1 MSRLGLVTFVAREYD
16 EAIGF
21 FVGKLDFDLVED
33 TDMGDG
39 KRWVV
44 VAPTSGSTSGLN
56 SGASLLI
63 ARAVTDAEKT
73 SVGNQAGGR
82 VAFFLNTDNFDR
94 DHANWLARGVKFREQ
109 PRHEVYGTVAV
120 FEDLY
125 GAPWDLIQP
134 A

>member
-1 MSRLGLVTFVAREYD
+1 MKGLGLVTFLAHDYD
-16 EAIGF
+16 EATSF
-21 FVGKLDFDLVED
+21 FVDKLGFSLVED
-33 TDMGDG
+33 NDMGHG

-44 VAPTSGSTSGLN
+44 VSSGG
-56 SGASLLI
+56 GASLLI
-63 ARAVTDAEKT
+63 AKADGEEQQA

-82 VAFFLNTDNFDR
+82 VGFFLTTDNFER
-94 DHANWLARGVKFREQ
+94 DYTAWTERGVKFREL
-109 PRHEVYGTVAV
+109 PRTEPYGVVAV

>member
-1 MSRLGLVTFVAREYD
+1 MKGLGLVTFLAHDYD
-16 EAIGF
+16 ESTSF
-21 FVGKLDFDLVED
+21 FVDKLGFSLVED
-33 TDMGDG
+33 NDMGHG

-44 VAPTSGSTSGLN
+44 VSSGG
-56 SGASLLI
+56 GASLLI
-63 ARAVTDAEKT
+63 AKADGEEQQA

-82 VAFFLNTDNFDR
+82 VGFFLTTDNFER
-94 DHANWLARGVKFREQ
+94 DYTAWTERGVKFREL
-109 PRHEVYGTVAV
+109 PRTEPYGVVAV

>member
-1 MSRLGLVTFVAREYD
+1 MSRLGLVTYVAREYD

-21 FVGKLDFDLVED
+21 FVGKLDFELVED

-44 VAPTSGSTSGLN
+44 VAPD

-63 ARAVTDAEKT
+63 ARAITDAEKA

-82 VAFFLNTDNFDR
+82 VAFFLHTDNFDR
-94 DHANWLARGVKFREQ
+94 DYTNWSARGVKFREQ

>member
-21 FVGKLDFDLVED
+21 FVGKLDFDLVKD

-94 DHANWLARGVKFREQ
+94 DHANWSARGVKFREQ

>member
-1 MSRLGLVTFVAREYD
+1 MKGLGLVTFLAHDYD
-16 EAIGF
+16 ESTSF
-21 FVGKLDFDLVED
+21 FVDKLGFSLVED

-44 VAPTSGSTSGLN
+44 VSSGG
-56 SGASLLI
+56 GASLLI
-63 ARAVTDAEKT
+63 TKADGEEQQA

-82 VAFFLNTDNFDR
+82 VGFFLTTDNFER
-94 DHANWLARGVKFREQ
+94 DYTAWTERGVKFREL
-109 PRHEVYGTVAV
+109 PRTEPYGVVAV

>member
-1 MSRLGLVTFVAREYD
+1 MNRLGLVTYVAREYD

-21 FVGKLDFDLVED
+21 FVGKLGFSLVED

-44 VAPTSGSTSGLN
+44 VSAGE
-56 SGASLLI
+56 GASLLI
-63 ARAVTDAEKT
+63 ARADGEQQEA
-73 SVGNQAGGR
+73 SIGNQTGGR
-82 VAFFLNTDNFDR
+82 VGFFLQTDNFDR
-94 DHANWLARGVKFREQ
+94 DFEAWTSRGVVFREQ
-109 PRHEVYGTVAV
+109 PRREVYGTVAV

-125 GAPWDLIQP
+125 GNTWDLIQS

>member
-1 MSRLGLVTFVAREYD
+1 MKGLGLVTFLALDYD
-16 EAIGF
+16 EATSF
-21 FVGKLDFDLVED
+21 FVDKLGFSLVED

-44 VAPTSGSTSGLN
+44 VSSGG
-56 SGASLLI
+56 GASLLI
-63 ARAVTDAEKT
+63 AKADGEEQQA

-82 VAFFLNTDNFDR
+82 VGFFLTTDNFER
-94 DHANWLARGVKFREQ
+94 DYTAWTERGVKFREL
-109 PRHEVYGTVAV
+109 PRTEPYGVVAV

>member
-1 MSRLGLVTFVAREYD
+1 MKGLGLVTFLAHDYD
-16 EAIGF
+16 ESTSF
-21 FVGKLDFDLVED
+21 FVDKLGFSLVED

-44 VAPTSGSTSGLN
+44 VSSGG
-56 SGASLLI
+56 GASLLI
-63 ARAVTDAEKT
+63 AKADGEEQQA

-82 VAFFLNTDNFDR
+82 VGFFLSTDNFER
-94 DHANWLARGVKFREQ
+94 DYTAWTERGVKFREL
-109 PRHEVYGTVAV
+109 PRTEPYGVVAV

>member
-1 MSRLGLVTFVAREYD
+1 MSRLGLVAFVAREYD

-21 FVGKLDFDLVED
+21 FVGKLDFELVED

-44 VAPTSGSTSGLN
+44 VAPA

-63 ARAVTDAEKT
+63 ARAVTDGEKA

-94 DHANWLARGVKFREQ
+94 DHANWSARGVKFREQ

>member
-1 MSRLGLVTFVAREYD
+1 MKGLGLVTFLAHDYD
-16 EAIGF
+16 EATSF
-21 FVGKLDFDLVED
+21 FVDKLGFSLVED
-33 TDMGDG
+33 NDMGHG

-44 VAPTSGSTSGLN
+44 VSSGG
-56 SGASLLI
+56 GASLLI
-63 ARAVTDAEKT
+63 AKADGEEQQA

-82 VAFFLNTDNFDR
+82 VGFFLTTDNFER
-94 DHANWLARGVKFREQ
+94 DYTTWTERGVKFREL
-109 PRHEVYGTVAV
+109 PRTEPYGVVAV

>member
-1 MSRLGLVTFVAREYD
+1 MKGLGLVAFLALDYD
-16 EAIGF
+16 EATSF
-21 FVGKLDFDLVED
+21 FVDKLGFSLVED

-44 VAPTSGSTSGLN
+44 VSSGG
-56 SGASLLI
+56 GASLLI
-63 ARAVTDAEKT
+63 AKADGEEQQA

-82 VAFFLNTDNFDR
+82 VGFFLTTDNFER
-94 DHANWLARGVKFREQ
+94 DYTTWTERGVKFREL
-109 PRHEVYGTVAV
+109 PRTEPYGVVAV

>member
-21 FVGKLDFDLVED
+21 FVGKLDFELVED

-44 VAPTSGSTSGLN
+44 VAPA

-63 ARAVTDAEKT
+63 ARAITETEKA

-94 DHANWLARGVKFREQ
+94 DYANWSARGVKFREQ
-109 PRHEVYGTVAV
+109 PRREVYGTVAV
-120 FEDLY
+120 FEDVY

>member
-1 MSRLGLVTFVAREYD
+1 MKGLGLVTFLAHDYD
-16 EAIGF
+16 ESTSF
-21 FVGKLDFDLVED
+21 FVDKLGFSLVED

-44 VAPTSGSTSGLN
+44 VSSGG
-56 SGASLLI
+56 GASLLI
-63 ARAVTDAEKT
+63 AKADGEEQQA

-82 VAFFLNTDNFDR
+82 VGFFLTTDNFER
-94 DHANWLARGVKFREQ
+94 DYIAWTERGVKFREL
-109 PRHEVYGTVAV
+109 PRTEPYGVVAV

>member
-21 FVGKLDFDLVED
+21 FVGKLDFELVED
-33 TDMGDG
+33 TNMGDG

-44 VAPTSGSTSGLN
+44 VAPTSG
-56 SGASLLI
+56 ASLLI
-63 ARAVTDAEKT
+63 ARAVTDAERA

-94 DHANWLARGVKFREQ
+94 DFANWLARGVKFREQ

>member
-1 MSRLGLVTFVAREYD
+1 MSQLGLVTYVAREYD

-21 FVGKLDFDLVED
+21 FVGKLDFELVED

-44 VAPTSGSTSGLN
+44 VAPTSGSTSGLI

-63 ARAVTDAEKT
+63 VRAVTDAEKT

-94 DHANWLARGVKFREQ
+94 DFVNWSARGVKFREQ

>member
-21 FVGKLDFDLVED
+21 FVGKLDFELVED

-44 VAPTSGSTSGLN
+44 VAPD

-109 PRHEVYGTVAV
+109 PRHEMYGTVAV

>member
-1 MSRLGLVTFVAREYD
+1 MKVLGLVAFLALDYD
-16 EAIGF
+16 EARSF
-21 FVGKLDFDLVED
+21 FVDKLGFSLVED

-44 VAPTSGSTSGLN
+44 VSSGG
-56 SGASLLI
+56 GASLLI
-63 ARAVTDAEKT
+63 AKAVGEEQQA

-82 VAFFLNTDNFDR
+82 VGFFLTTDNFER
-94 DHANWLARGVKFREQ
+94 DYTAWTERGVKFREL
-109 PRHEVYGTVAV
+109 PRTEPYGVVAV

>member
-21 FVGKLDFDLVED
+21 FVGKLDFELVED

-44 VAPTSGSTSGLN
+44 VVPASGSNSGLN

-63 ARAVTDAEKT
+63 ARAVTDTEKA

-94 DHANWLARGVKFREQ
+94 DHANWSARGVKFREQ

>member
-1 MSRLGLVTFVAREYD
+1 MKGLGLVAFLSLDYD
-16 EAIGF
+16 EATSF
-21 FVGKLDFDLVED
+21 FVDKLGFSLVED

-44 VAPTSGSTSGLN
+44 VSSGG
-56 SGASLLI
+56 GASLLI
-63 ARAVTDAEKT
+63 AKADGEEQQA

-82 VAFFLNTDNFDR
+82 VGFFLTTDNFER
-94 DHANWLARGVKFREQ
+94 DYTAWTERGVKFREL
-109 PRHEVYGTVAV
+109 PRTEPYGVVAV

>member
-21 FVGKLDFDLVED
+21 FVGKLDFELVED
-33 TDMGDG
+33 TNMGDG

-63 ARAVTDAEKT
+63 ARAITDGEKA

-94 DHANWLARGVKFREQ
+94 DYANWSARGVKFREQ

>member
-1 MSRLGLVTFVAREYD
+1 MKGLGLVTFLAHDYD
-16 EAIGF
+16 ESTSF
-21 FVGKLDFDLVED
+21 FVDKLGFSLVED

-44 VAPTSGSTSGLN
+44 VSSGG
-56 SGASLLI
+56 GASLLI
-63 ARAVTDAEKT
+63 AKADGEEQQA

-82 VAFFLNTDNFDR
+82 VGFFLTTDNFER
-94 DHANWLARGVKFREQ
+94 DYTTWTERGVKFREL
-109 PRHEVYGTVAV
+109 PRTEPYGVVAV

>member
-1 MSRLGLVTFVAREYD
+1 MKGLGLVTFLAHDYD
-16 EAIGF
+16 ESASF
-21 FVGKLDFDLVED
+21 FVDKLGFSLVED

-44 VAPTSGSTSGLN
+44 VSSGG
-56 SGASLLI
+56 GASLLI
-63 ARAVTDAEKT
+63 AKADGEEQQA

-82 VAFFLNTDNFDR
+82 VGFFLTTDNFER
-94 DHANWLARGVKFREQ
+94 DYTAWTERGVKFREL
-109 PRHEVYGTVAV
+109 PRTEPYGVVAV

>member
-1 MSRLGLVTFVAREYD
+1 MKGLGLVTFLAHDYD
-16 EAIGF
+16 ESTSF
-21 FVGKLDFDLVED
+21 FVDKLGFSLVED

-44 VAPTSGSTSGLN
+44 VSSGG
-56 SGASLLI
+56 GASLLI
-63 ARAVTDAEKT
+63 AKADGEEQQA

-82 VAFFLNTDNFDR
+82 VGFFLTTDNFER
-94 DHANWLARGVKFREQ
+94 DYTTWTERGVKFREL
-109 PRHEVYGTVAV
+109 PRTEPYGVVAV

-125 GAPWDLIQP
+125 GAPWYLIQP

>member
-1 MSRLGLVTFVAREYD
+1 MKGLGLVAFLAHDYD
-16 EAIGF
+16 EAKSF
-21 FVGKLDFDLVED
+21 FVDKLGFSLVED

-44 VAPTSGSTSGLN
+44 VSSGG
-56 SGASLLI
+56 GASLLI
-63 ARAVTDAEKT
+63 AKAVGEEQQA

-82 VAFFLNTDNFDR
+82 VGFFLTTDNFER
-94 DHANWLARGVKFREQ
+94 DYTAWTSRGVKFREL
-109 PRHEVYGTVAV
+109 PRTEPYGVVAV

>member
-1 MSRLGLVTFVAREYD
+1 MKGLSLVAFLAHDYD
-16 EAIGF
+16 EATSF
-21 FVGKLDFDLVED
+21 FVDKLGFSLVED

-44 VAPTSGSTSGLN
+44 VSSGG
-56 SGASLLI
+56 GASLLI
-63 ARAVTDAEKT
+63 AKADGEEQQA

-82 VAFFLNTDNFDR
+82 VGFFLTTDNFER
-94 DHANWLARGVKFREQ
+94 DYTAWTERGVKFREL
-109 PRHEVYGTVAV
+109 PRTEPYGVVAV
-120 FEDLY
+120 FEDMY

>member
-1 MSRLGLVTFVAREYD
+1 MKGLGLVAFLAHDYD
-16 EAIGF
+16 EAKSF
-21 FVGKLDFDLVED
+21 FVDKLGFSLVED
-33 TDMGDG
+33 NDMGHG

-44 VAPTSGSTSGLN
+44 VSSGG
-56 SGASLLI
+56 GASLLI
-63 ARAVTDAEKT
+63 AKADGEEQQA

-82 VAFFLNTDNFDR
+82 VGFFLTTDNFER
-94 DHANWLARGVKFREQ
+94 DYTAWTERGVKFREL
-109 PRHEVYGTVAV
+109 PRTEPYGVVAV

>member
-1 MSRLGLVTFVAREYD
+1 MSWLGLVTYVAREYD

-21 FVGKLDFDLVED
+21 FVGKLDFELVED

-44 VAPTSGSTSGLN
+44 VAPA

-63 ARAVTDAEKT
+63 ARAVTDAEKA

-82 VAFFLNTDNFDR
+82 VAFFLHTDNFDR
-94 DHANWLARGVKFREQ
+94 DYANLSARGVKFRGQ
-109 PRHEVYGTVAV
+109 PRHEVYGTVVV

>member
-1 MSRLGLVTFVAREYD
+1 MKGLGLVAFLAHDYD
-16 EAIGF
+16 EVTSF
-21 FVGKLDFDLVED
+21 FVDKLGFSLVED

-44 VAPTSGSTSGLN
+44 VSSGG
-56 SGASLLI
+56 GASLLI
-63 ARAVTDAEKT
+63 AKADGEEQQA

-82 VAFFLNTDNFDR
+82 VGFFLTTDNFER
-94 DHANWLARGVKFREQ
+94 DYTAWTERGVKFREL
-109 PRHEVYGTVAV
+109 PRTEPYGVVAV

>member
-1 MSRLGLVTFVAREYD
+1 MNRLGLVTFVAREYD

-21 FVGKLDFDLVED
+21 FVGKLDFELVED

-44 VAPTSGSTSGLN
+44 VAPA

-63 ARAVTDAEKT
+63 ARAVTDGEKA

-94 DHANWLARGVKFREQ
+94 DYANWSARGVKFREH
-109 PRHEVYGTVAV
+109 PRHEAYGTVAV

-125 GAPWDLIQP
+125 GAPWDLIQS

>member
-1 MSRLGLVTFVAREYD
+1 MKGLGLVAFLALDYD
-16 EAIGF
+16 EATSF
-21 FVGKLDFDLVED
+21 FVDKLGFSLVED

-44 VAPTSGSTSGLN
+44 VSSGG
-56 SGASLLI
+56 GASLLI
-63 ARAVTDAEKT
+63 AKADGDEQQA

-82 VAFFLNTDNFDR
+82 VGFFLTTDNFER
-94 DHANWLARGVKFREQ
+94 DYTTWTERGVKFREL
-109 PRHEVYGTVAV
+109 PRTEPYGVVAV

>member
-1 MSRLGLVTFVAREYD
+1 MSRLGLVTYVAREYD

-21 FVGKLDFDLVED
+21 FVGKLDFELVED

-44 VAPTSGSTSGLN
+44 VAPD

-63 ARAVTDAEKT
+63 ARAVTDAEKA

-82 VAFFLNTDNFDR
+82 VAFFLHTDNFDR
-94 DHANWLARGVKFREQ
+94 DYANWSARGVKFRER
-109 PRHEVYGTVAV
+109 PRHEVYGIVAS

>member
-1 MSRLGLVTFVAREYD
+1 
-16 EAIGF
+16 
-21 FVGKLDFDLVED
+21 
-33 TDMGDG
+33 MGDG

-44 VAPTSGSTSGLN
+44 VSSGG
-56 SGASLLI
+56 GASLLI
-63 ARAVTDAEKT
+63 AKAVGQEQQA

-82 VAFFLNTDNFDR
+82 VGFFLTTDNFESDYTR
-94 DHANWLARGVKFREQ
+94 WIERGVKFREL
-109 PRHEVYGTVAV
+109 PRTEPYGVVAV

>member
-1 MSRLGLVTFVAREYD
+1 MSRLGLVTFVAHEYD

-21 FVGKLDFDLVED
+21 FIGKLDFELVED
-33 TDMGDG
+33 TDMGEG

-44 VAPTSGSTSGLN
+44 VAPA

-63 ARAVTDAEKT
+63 ARAVTDSEKA

-94 DHANWLARGVKFREQ
+94 DFVNWSARGVKFREQ

>member
-1 MSRLGLVTFVAREYD
+1 MKGLSLVVFLAHDYD
-16 EAIGF
+16 EATSF
-21 FVGKLDFDLVED
+21 FVDKLGFSLVED

-44 VAPTSGSTSGLN
+44 VSSGG
-56 SGASLLI
+56 GASLLI
-63 ARAVTDAEKT
+63 AKADGEEQQA

-82 VAFFLNTDNFDR
+82 VGFFLTTDNFER
-94 DHANWLARGVKFREQ
+94 DYTAWTERGVKFREL
-109 PRHEVYGTVAV
+109 PRTEPYGVVAV